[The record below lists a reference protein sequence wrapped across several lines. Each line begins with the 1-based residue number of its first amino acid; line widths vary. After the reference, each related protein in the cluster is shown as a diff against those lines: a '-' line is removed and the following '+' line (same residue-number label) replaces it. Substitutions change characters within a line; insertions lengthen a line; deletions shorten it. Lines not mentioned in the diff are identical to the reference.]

1 MRSERVMR
9 PATENREED
18 GTDYDA
24 PLHGVSLSKT
34 ASESSS
40 DFQIIVLEN
49 LAPTAANKRII
60 LHNGS
65 PLAVLQLEGEATI

>member
-1 MRSERVMR
+1 
-9 PATENREED
+9 
-18 GTDYDA
+18 
-24 PLHGVSLSKT
+24 VSLSKT

-40 DFQIIVLEN
+40 DFQIIVLEK

-65 PLAVLQLEGEATI
+65 SLAVLHLEGEATI